1 MGRGRKTRASAAAEE
16 AAGGAAEEAAG
27 GEQTMVVRL
36 GDEDGPVLL
45 RKKPN
50 HRKGPW
56 LKNRAAVD
64 EDATVT
70 VLKREG
76 AFAFVRTHDGDQ
88 GFIKAACLEEVEQSD
103 EEEAP
108 SPKKAKKTDDVAPTP
123 KKKKAAAESPAPPQ
137 ASPTGKPKTHSK
149 PAGRSRGAASAADE
163 AEEADEP
170 AAAADGEK
178 EGEEKPEGEAEK
190 GADDGA
196 KKPEGLESLPGRW
209 AQLVLRCARALKR
222 SSANLPVYVS
232 EVAIGLQRKTL
243 GEEAM
248 EKILAL
254 SVKEWNEGVLD
265 EDEKNFINDTLSRA
279 IKSPSLEKQNGA
291 KAALSVVKYIAG
303 FAKEQRPK
311 GPPKPKKDYIK
322 ISCADSASA
331 AASAVANVSAALDGD
346 LSAPP
351 KPRVNPEDD
360 PALGWL
366 TGKTSIGR
374 QRGPKKNEVFDIGSV
389 VEKPTYKDI
398 HQALE
403 SVTIPVNHTRF
414 NVKSTQ
420 NQEVTGMCLG
430 VVNAR
435 SNGVVSS
442 SFGRLRPNLTKTLC
456 NFAKTAVPDFHFTS
470 IQVSPRACA
479 VATVW
484 GNEVGCSLAR
494 AVRQVN
500 KNYMSA
506 LHVDKNNVRAT
517 LSLLFAAGSAV
528 SLTLSASLP
537 SSARATSSAWAATTR
552 AGSGSRPSA
561 AWTASTSGCCST
573 ATSRTARC
581 PTTARATPS
590 STSRSSPTSGW
601 APAAPAAATVP
612 RSNRSASRCHRP
624 AR

>member
-16 AAGGAAEEAAG
+16 AAGGAAED

-178 EGEEKPEGEAEK
+178 EGEEKQEGEAEN

-232 EVAIGLQRKTL
+232 EAAIGLQRKTL
-243 GEEAM
+243 GEETM

-254 SVKEWNEGVLD
+254 SVKEWNEGVL
-265 EDEKNFINDTLSRA
+265 EEEEKNFINDTLSRA

-322 ISCADSASA
+322 ISCTDSASA

-470 IQVSPRACA
+470 IQV
-479 VATVW
+479 
-484 GNEVGCSLAR
+484 
-494 AVRQVN
+494 N

-506 LHVDKNNVRAT
+506 LHVDKNNVSAT
-517 LSLLFAAGSAV
+517 LSLLFVPRSAV
-528 SLTLSASLP
+528 SLTPSASLP

-601 APAAPAAATVP
+601 APAAPAAATAP
-612 RSNRSASRCHRP
+612 RSNRSASRCRRP